1 VIVRLLGEGQYRVPD
16 ELVDELNELDDAII
30 RAVDAGDER
39 GLWDGLSAL
48 AEAVR
53 QAGTK
58 LRDDELV
65 PSDTVVPPEDLS
77 LEEARDLLSD
87 DGFVPGGT
95 AAA

>member
-1 VIVRLLGEGQYRVPD
+1 MIVRLLGEGQYRVPD
-16 ELVDELNELDDAII
+16 ELVDKLNELDDAII

-39 GLWDGLSAL
+39 GLWDGLAAL

-58 LRDDELV
+58 LGDDELM

-77 LEEARDLLSD
+77 LEEARDLLSG
-87 DGFVPGGT
+87 DGFVPGG
-95 AAA
+95 AAAA